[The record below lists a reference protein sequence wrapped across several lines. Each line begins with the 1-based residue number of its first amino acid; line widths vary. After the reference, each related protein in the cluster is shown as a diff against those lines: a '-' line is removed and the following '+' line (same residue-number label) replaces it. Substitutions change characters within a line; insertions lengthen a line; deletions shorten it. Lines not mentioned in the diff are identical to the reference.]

1 MLFSHLSWFSWAI
14 CCTNQNHK
22 CSATPSIT
30 QPHQQRLCCP
40 MSRANSLTWCYW
52 GFETDI
58 DACKWLQYDKGW
70 QSYISYSKFWHT
82 HAYYIYIY
90 SMIYVYIYICVCI
103 FRHILYVLREY
114 FLQWNALQW
123 NIKKPDSPAF
133 TSYLQALHMC
143 PTHPAISIPSGAESS
158 ASASID
164 SHHPPHHRFRRWRP
178 RCGRERSFD
187 TLGPSLKATQFS
199 RSHP

>member
-1 MLFSHLSWFSWAI
+1 M
-14 CCTNQNHK
+14 
-22 CSATPSIT
+22 
-30 QPHQQRLCCP
+30 
-40 MSRANSLTWCYW
+40 
-52 GFETDI
+52 
-58 DACKWLQYDKGW
+58 
-70 QSYISYSKFWHT
+70 
-82 HAYYIYIY
+82 YIYIY
-90 SMIYVYIYICVCI
+90 GYICI

-123 NIKKPDSPAF
+123 NIQKPDSPAF

-187 TLGPSLKATQFS
+187 TLGPSLLRLPWRQRTFQEVIPKSSLQCFPLVNASEAKHGPYIPKKASATPAQDVQPRKVLLRKLDHARPHGNAALNQNDPKAVSCKTNMNARFTK
-199 RSHP
+199 